1 MWAGRRCRVAGLSGS
16 LERSIMDVLWEAP
29 SPLRVRELLA
39 KLNENADKALA
50 YNTVQTVAERLAQKG
65 LLQRTQD
72 GLAFRYAPTRAREE
86 YAVELM
92 LDALT
97 ESPDHGSILARFAES
112 VPPEDAR
119 HLLDALRR
127 RTSDG
132 QEA

>member
-1 MWAGRRCRVAGLSGS
+1 MEVGYVAGLGGS
-16 LERSIMDVLWEAP
+16 LERSIMDVLWDA
-29 SPLRVRELLA
+29 SGPLRVRELLA
-39 KLNENADKALA
+39 KLNENSDKALA

-72 GLAFRYAPTRAREE
+72 GLAFRYSPTRAREE

-92 LDALT
+92 LDALI

-119 HLLDALRR
+119 HLLEALRR
-127 RTSDG
+127 RTADSEDG
-132 QEA
+132 

>member
-1 MWAGRRCRVAGLSGS
+1 
-16 LERSIMDVLWEAP
+16 MDVLWRAP
-29 SPLRVRELLA
+29 EPLRVRELLA
-39 KLNENADKALA
+39 KLNEDSDKGLA

-65 LLQRTQD
+65 LLRRTQD
-72 GLAFRYAPTRAREE
+72 GTAFRYGPTRAREE

-97 ESPDHGSILARFAES
+97 DAPDHGAILARFAES
-112 VPPEDAR
+112 VPAEDAR

-132 QEA
+132 DEA

>member
-1 MWAGRRCRVAGLSGS
+1 
-16 LERSIMDVLWEAP
+16 MDVLWDAP

-39 KLNENADKALA
+39 KLNADADKALA

-65 LLQRTQD
+65 LLRRTPD
-72 GLAFRYAPTRAREE
+72 GVAFRYAPTRAREE

-97 ESPDHGSILARFAES
+97 ESDDHGSILARFAEA

-127 RTSDG
+127 RTSDEQG
-132 QEA
+132 G

>member
-1 MWAGRRCRVAGLSGS
+1 MAGLGGT
-16 LERSIMDVLWEAP
+16 LERSIMDVLWAAP
-29 SPLRVRELLA
+29 GPLRVRELLA
-39 KLNENADKALA
+39 RLNENSDKVLA

-65 LLQRTQD
+65 LLERTQD
-72 GLAFRYAPTRAREE
+72 GLAFRYGPTRAREE

-97 ESPDHGSILARFAES
+97 DAPDHGAILARFAES
-112 VPPEDAR
+112 VPADDAR

-132 QEA
+132 DEA